1 MLNGEGSLGEGL
13 VSAVAHS
20 HVSKPLH
27 TAMRWRMEWAVGGGA
42 WRCVGEMTR
51 VCVHEH
57 RRIGASSEH
66 KRREWESTTQSS
78 TSE

>member
-42 WRCVGEMTR
+42 WRCQWAMTR
-51 VCVHEH
+51 VCTS
-57 RRIGASSEH
+57 IGASVQAPSTRDVNGSQPHSQARVSE
-66 KRREWESTTQSS
+66 
-78 TSE
+78 

>member
-42 WRCVGEMTR
+42 WRCVGDDA
-51 VCVHEH
+51 CVHEH
-57 RRIGASSEH
+57 RRIGAGSEH

>member
-42 WRCVGEMTR
+42 WRCVGDDA
-51 VCVHEH
+51 CVPTS
-57 RRIGASSEH
+57 IGAHRCKLRAQE
-66 KRREWESTTQSS
+66 T
-78 TSE
+78 